1 MPHVPLVTCA
11 YWWRMDANL
20 PRGLDPDGRYEFVVC
35 ETGRLEL
42 RDPDHPERWLSTDRP
57 AEVVR

>member
-1 MPHVPLVTCA
+1 
-11 YWWRMDANL
+11 MDANL
-20 PRGLDPDGRYEFVVC
+20 PRELDPDGRYEFVVC

-42 RDPDHPERWLSTDRP
+42 RDPAHPERWLSTDRP